1 MENPTQKSLAEK
13 LSAPKQTINNVIKD
27 MEENGLIDLI
37 QAKDDKRIRIL
48 RLTTKGKKNRDEKL
62 SPIIEANKKMYER
75 LGDEKVKEISDALK
89 LLIDSIKED
98 FEKEDEW
105 KV

>member
-1 MENPTQKSLAEK
+1 
-13 LSAPKQTINNVIKD
+13 
-27 MEENGLIDLI
+27 
-37 QAKDDKRIRIL
+37 
-48 RLTTKGKKNRDEKL
+48 
-62 SPIIEANKKMYER
+62 MYER